1 MANDVSGNPFILDT
15 ATDTALTND
24 YLHIHSILWVSGSSG
39 DALSV
44 QDENGSVKYATCG
57 ANSTTPVSSP
67 NFGDTGLFFNGLK
80 VPTLGAGKVY
90 LYLRRN

>member
-15 ATDTALTND
+15 ATDTALVTD
-24 YLHIHSILWVSGSSG
+24 FLHVYSVLWVSGSSG

-44 QDENGSVKYATCG
+44 QDENGTVKYATCG
-57 ANSTTPVSSP
+57 ANSTTPVASP
-67 NFGDTGLFFNGLK
+67 TFPPEGLFFNGLK

-90 LYLRRN
+90 LFLKRN